1 MIVKAMY
8 YKPQMN
14 GYGGRSYTFRTD
26 LPLKAGDKVLAPG
39 GEGDPKKAIITEV
52 DLPESVIDVRWAD
65 RVKYITQ
72 YDAEVT
78 A

>member
-8 YKPQMN
+8 YKPNMD
-14 GYGGRSYTFRTD
+14 GYGGQAYTFRTE

-39 GEGDPKKAIITEV
+39 GEGAPKKAIITEV
-52 DLPESVIDVRWAD
+52 DLPEGVIDVRWAD
-65 RVKYITQ
+65 RVKYIIE
-72 YDAEVT
+72 YDTEVT